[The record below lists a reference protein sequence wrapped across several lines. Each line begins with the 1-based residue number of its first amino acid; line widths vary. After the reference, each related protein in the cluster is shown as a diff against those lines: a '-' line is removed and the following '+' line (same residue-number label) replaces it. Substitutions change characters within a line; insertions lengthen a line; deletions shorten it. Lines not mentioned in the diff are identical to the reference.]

1 MAKRD
6 YYEVLGVD
14 KSANEDALKKA
25 YRKLAIKYH
34 PDKNPGDAEAEEK
47 FKEIA
52 EAYDVLSD
60 PQKRQRYDQFG
71 HAGVGGASGSGGF
84 GGFGGGMSMDDIF
97 SRFGDIFGGHF
108 DSGFGDFGG
117 FSGGRQRQRGGDLR
131 ARVRLTLAEIEQGTE
146 KKLKVKKQIKC
157 SHCNGEQTTE
167 RDGKI
172 TCKTCHGQGVVMQ
185 MQRTI
190 FGAMQTQGVCPTCN
204 GSGEQVVKPCS
215 HCHGK
220 GVEQGEE
227 VNSFRI
233 PAGVAEGMQL
243 TVQGKGHAA
252 PNGGV
257 NGDLLVVIQE
267 EEDPNL
273 IRNGNDVI
281 YNLLVSYPQAVFG
294 AQVEVPTITGRV
306 KVKIE
311 PGTQSGKIL
320 RLRGKGLPEVNYNN
334 HKGDLIINVNVYTP
348 STLSKEEKEL
358 LEKLQ
363 SSENLNPTEDVRK
376 ELDRKY
382 RDMLR

>member
-1 MAKRD
+1 
-6 YYEVLGVD
+6 
-14 KSANEDALKKA
+14 
-25 YRKLAIKYH
+25 
-34 PDKNPGDAEAEEK
+34 
-47 FKEIA
+47 
-52 EAYDVLSD
+52 
-60 PQKRQRYDQFG
+60 
-71 HAGVGGASGSGGF
+71 
-84 GGFGGGMSMDDIF
+84 
-97 SRFGDIFGGHF
+97 
-108 DSGFGDFGG
+108 
-117 FSGGRQRQRGGDLR
+117 
-131 ARVRLTLAEIEQGTE
+131 
-146 KKLKVKKQIKC
+146 
-157 SHCNGEQTTE
+157 
-167 RDGKI
+167 
-172 TCKTCHGQGVVMQ
+172 
-185 MQRTI
+185 
-190 FGAMQTQGVCPTCN
+190 
-204 GSGEQVVKPCS
+204 
-215 HCHGK
+215 
-220 GVEQGEE
+220 
-227 VNSFRI
+227 
-233 PAGVAEGMQL
+233 MQL

-281 YNLLVSYPQAVFG
+281 YNLLISYPQAVFG

-306 KVKIE
+306 KLKIE